1 MKFEAEYSVTIKLDS
16 IYMPPGHSSDELN
29 EVIQQIGRDN
39 LKKYFN
45 GALFDP
51 DKKIIHEDIK
61 FKLKET

>member
-45 GALFDP
+45 NISNLHMNQGEQL
-51 DKKIIHEDIK
+51 IN
-61 FKLKET
+61 